1 MRTIP
6 VKTILITQYLNQIT
20 VKTILRML
28 YWGHINMKI
37 LLRTDYREPI
47 IEDSAKGD

>member
-1 MRTIP
+1 MKTIP
-6 VKTILITQYLNQIT
+6 VKTILMSQYLNQII

-28 YWGHINMKI
+28 YWGHVSMKI
-37 LLRTDYREPI
+37 LLRADYREPI